1 MERTYISLTFTRSS
15 DTELPGSRPLAMCA
29 ISCTRPP
36 FERISHCMKTSQKL
50 VKYQII
56 WRLRNRA
63 SSLFT
68 LRYVWLQLKLW
79 NIVHKL
85 V

>member
-1 MERTYISLTFTRSS
+1 MERTYIYISLTFTRSS

-50 VKYQII
+50 ASII
-56 WRLRNRA
+56 HNFLFFEGRNLA
-63 SSLFT
+63 D
-68 LRYVWLQLKLW
+68 
-79 NIVHKL
+79 
-85 V
+85 